1 MLPSAQSRSRPGN
14 ESGSSDQGGLPHV
27 RRERSPGHHRYSQRR
42 QRSEIRAR
50 TQLEGERA
58 DPHCPHLAAVRI
70 SEAGIRAAVTIAAK
84 PIAVAA
90 EIPGYGCR
98 QTDGVGADRRRVWTF
113 GRAWKRLHSARP
125 FVSLSLR
132 GGWVLSR
139 L

>member
-1 MLPSAQSRSRPGN
+1 
-14 ESGSSDQGGLPHV
+14 
-27 RRERSPGHHRYSQRR
+27 
-42 QRSEIRAR
+42 SEIRAR

-98 QTDGVGADRRRVWTF
+98 RTDGVGADRRRVWTF

-132 GGWVLSR
+132 GGGGVLGVWARVSPPSPSFPSR
-139 L
+139 GREGHDPPP